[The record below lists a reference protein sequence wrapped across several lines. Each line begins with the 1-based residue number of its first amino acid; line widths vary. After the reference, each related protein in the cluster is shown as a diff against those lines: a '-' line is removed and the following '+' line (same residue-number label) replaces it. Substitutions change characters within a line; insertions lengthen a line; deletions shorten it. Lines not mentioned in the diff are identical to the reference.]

1 MTIRN
6 AALTVGLAWTLAAQ
20 ERGRGFPPNLL
31 FTTLD
36 ADHDSTVSAAELS
49 NARAALRALDKN
61 RDGRLTVD
69 ETRAVMA
76 FGRGGEGP
84 GGGGP
89 DGPGSGATDS
99 VEETV
104 KTLMAFDA
112 NSDGRLQKSE
122 VPERMQGIFERG
134 DANKDDILTADE
146 LRATARAQSQQT
158 AERGR
163 GGEGGRGRGGPGM
176 IDPIFAVLDSNHD
189 NAIDSAEID
198 GAPAA
203 LKALDKNQDGELSQ
217 GEARPNFPGRGT
229 PGGRQ

>member
-76 FGRGGEGP
+76 FGRGGEGR
-84 GGGGP
+84 GG
-89 DGPGSGATDS
+89 GATDS

-122 VPERMQGIFERG
+122 VPERMQGVFERG